1 MRRTAVAVTGVGCA
15 IGLFAAGGLSPAS
28 ASAAG
33 RGQASSH
40 VSRAGSSANETRSK
54 QTGPGAPAGSSA
66 RIGSNAPASGM
77 KTVEYDGYSINI
89 PASWQVFHLDS
100 DPGQCVRYDINAVY
114 LGSPGA
120 NQNCPSN
127 LMGRAETI
135 TITPAGVSGSSSQA
149 SGGETSAA
157 AQGGMVQS
165 PPLSDTGRA
174 IAAKAGSLS
183 RMSAYSQENELRA
196 SVAGSN
202 LSVTATY
209 GTDSSAVTRYVSSL
223 RRSQPIKA
231 SSPSGTAT
239 PAKTPAPAKTPVA
252 KSTTTTTKTTT
263 TTTTKAPATTKTPA
277 PTKAPTTKAPTTKTT
292 STTKTTGTSKPGS
305 TTSSTSTLASTLKP
319 SVPSSPLAGFDTCTA
334 PSLNAMKAWKS
345 RYSAIGIYIGGQN
358 MACDYGNL
366 SSSWVRST
374 HSMGWSLLPL
384 YVGLQAPCNNFADIS
399 STKAVAQGT
408 QAADT
413 AVGDAANLGLGKGSP
428 VYYDMESYNNSN
440 SSCRSTVLQFLDAW
454 TKEVHARG
462 YFSGVYSS
470 ASSGVSD
477 LVAAGSVN
485 GHLMNKPDAM
495 WFALWDKN
503 SNLTGTPYLPAAE
516 WTSDRVK
523 QFQGNQT
530 IKIGGYTLN
539 IDADRVGGAVSAP

>member
-33 RGQASSH
+33 HGLASSH
-40 VSRAGSSANETRSK
+40 VYRAGSSAIQTKSK
-54 QTGPGAPAGSSA
+54 PSGPGTPTAAGTA
-66 RIGSNAPASGM
+66 ASGM
-77 KTVEYDGYSINI
+77 QTVTYDGYSVTV
-89 PASWQVFHLDS
+89 PASWRVFHLDS

-127 LMGRAETI
+127 LIGRAATI

-149 SGGETSAA
+149 SRGASSAA
-157 AQGGMVQS
+157 AQGGLVQS
-165 PPLSDTGRA
+165 PPPSESGRA
-174 IAAKAGSLS
+174 ISAKASSFS
-183 RMSAYSQENELRA
+183 RMSQFSQENELRG
-196 SVAGSN
+196 SVTGN
-202 LSVTATY
+202 NVSVTATY
-209 GTDSSAVTRYVSSL
+209 GSDPAPVTRYLRSL
-223 RRSQPIKA
+223 HRDRPLRAGST
-231 SSPSGTAT
+231 SGTAA
-239 PAKTPAPAKTPVA
+239 PAKTPA
-252 KSTTTTTKTTT
+252 TTKAPAPVKSP
-263 TTTTKAPATTKTPA
+263 TTTKAPATTKS
-277 PTKAPTTKAPTTKTT
+277 TT
-292 STTKTTGTSKPGS
+292 STSSTGKP
-305 TTSSTSTLASTLKP
+305 TSTLASTLKP
-319 SVPSSPLAGFDTCTA
+319 SIPSSPLAGLDTCTA
-334 PSLNAMKAWKS
+334 PSLNAMKAFKAK
-345 RYSAIGIYIGGQN
+345 YSAIGIYIGGQN
-358 MACDYGNL
+358 MACNYGNL
-366 SSSWVRST
+366 STSWVKSA
-374 HSMGWSLLPL
+374 HALGWSLLPL

-413 AVGDAANLGLGKGSP
+413 AVGDAANLGMGKGSP
-428 VYYDMESYNNSN
+428 VYFDMEGYNNTN

-470 ASSGVSD
+470 AASGVSD

-503 SNLTGTPYLPAAE
+503 SNLTGTPYLPANK

-523 QFQGNQT
+523 QFQGNQNV
-530 IKIGGYTLN
+530 KLGGYTLN

>member
-1 MRRTAVAVTGVGCA
+1 MR
-15 IGLFAAGGLSPAS
+15 
-28 ASAAG
+28 
-33 RGQASSH
+33 
-40 VSRAGSSANETRSK
+40 
-54 QTGPGAPAGSSA
+54 
-66 RIGSNAPASGM
+66 
-77 KTVEYDGYSINI
+77 TVEYDGYSVTV

-149 SGGETSAA
+149 SRGGPSAA
-157 AQGGMVQS
+157 AQGGLVQS
-165 PPLSDTGRA
+165 PPPSDTGRA
-174 IAAKAGSLS
+174 VSAKSSSLS
-183 RMSAYSQENELRA
+183 RMRAYSQENELRA

-231 SSPSGTAT
+231 KSPSGTTA
-239 PAKTPAPAKTPVA
+239 PARAPAPT
-252 KSTTTTTKTTT
+252 KSPATTKTPT
-263 TTTTKAPATTKTPA
+263 TTKTPA
-277 PTKAPTTKAPTTKTT
+277 PTKTPTTTKAPVTTKS
-292 STTKTTGTSKPGS
+292 STTKTA
-305 TTSSTSTLASTLKP
+305 TSTLASTLKP

-345 RYSAIGIYIGGQN
+345 KYSAIGIYVGGQN
-358 MACDYGNL
+358 MACNYGNL
-366 SSSWVRST
+366 SASWVKSA
-374 HSMGWSLLPL
+374 HAMGWSLLPL

-399 STKAVAQGT
+399 STRAVAQGT

-413 AVGDAANLGLGKGSP
+413 AVGDAANLGMGKGSP
-428 VYYDMESYNNSN
+428 VYFDMEGYNNTN

-470 ASSGVSD
+470 AASGVSD

-503 SNLTGTPYLPAAE
+503 SNLTGTPYLPATK

>member
-1 MRRTAVAVTGVGCA
+1 MRRTAVAVTGFGVVMGV
-15 IGLFAAGGLSPAS
+15 FAAGGLSPAS
-28 ASAAG
+28 ASPANTHAAG
-33 RGQASSH
+33 RGLASSH
-40 VSRAGSSANETRSK
+40 VSRAGSSAIRTKSK
-54 QTGPGAPAGSSA
+54 PSGPTAPATSGT
-66 RIGSNAPASGM
+66 GASGM
-77 KTVEYDGYSINI
+77 QTVEYDGYSVTV
-89 PASWQVFHLDS
+89 PACLQVFHLDS

-149 SGGETSAA
+149 SGGEPSAA

-263 TTTTKAPATTKTPA
+263 TTTTTTKAPATTKTPA
-277 PTKAPTTKAPTTKTT
+277 PTKAPTTK
-292 STTKTTGTSKPGS
+292 STTKTTGT
-305 TTSSTSTLASTLKP
+305 T
-319 SVPSSPLAGFDTCTA
+319 
-334 PSLNAMKAWKS
+334 
-345 RYSAIGIYIGGQN
+345 
-358 MACDYGNL
+358 
-366 SSSWVRST
+366 
-374 HSMGWSLLPL
+374 
-384 YVGLQAPCNNFADIS
+384 
-399 STKAVAQGT
+399 
-408 QAADT
+408 
-413 AVGDAANLGLGKGSP
+413 
-428 VYYDMESYNNSN
+428 
-440 SSCRSTVLQFLDAW
+440 
-454 TKEVHARG
+454 
-462 YFSGVYSS
+462 
-470 ASSGVSD
+470 
-477 LVAAGSVN
+477 
-485 GHLMNKPDAM
+485 
-495 WFALWDKN
+495 
-503 SNLTGTPYLPAAE
+503 
-516 WTSDRVK
+516 
-523 QFQGNQT
+523 
-530 IKIGGYTLN
+530 
-539 IDADRVGGAVSAP
+539 

>member
-15 IGLFAAGGLSPAS
+15 IGLFAAGGLGPAS

-33 RGQASSH
+33 HGLVSSH
-40 VSRAGSSANETRSK
+40 MSRAGSSAIQTRSK
-54 QTGPGAPAGSSA
+54 PSGPGTPAAPGTA
-66 RIGSNAPASGM
+66 ASGM
-77 KTVEYDGYSINI
+77 QTVTYYGYSVTV

-149 SGGETSAA
+149 SGGAQSAA
-157 AQGGMVQS
+157 AQGGLVQA
-165 PPLSDTGRA
+165 PPPSESGRA
-174 IAAKAGSLS
+174 ISAKASSFS
-183 RMSAYSQENELRA
+183 RMSQYSQENELRG
-196 SVAGSN
+196 SVASSD

-209 GTDSSAVTRYVSSL
+209 RSDPAPVTRYLSSL
-223 RRSQPIKA
+223 HRDRPLRAGST
-231 SSPSGTAT
+231 SGT
-239 PAKTPAPAKTPVA
+239 PA
-252 KSTTTTTKTTT
+252 TTKPPA
-263 TTTTKAPATTKTPA
+263 TTKAPAPVKSPATTKPPATTKTPA
-277 PTKAPTTKAPTTKTT
+277 PVKSPATTKPPASTS
-292 STTKTTGTSKPGS
+292 STTKS
-305 TTSSTSTLASTLKP
+305 SSTGKPISTLASTLKP
-319 SVPSSPLAGFDTCTA
+319 SIPSSPLNGLDTCTA
-334 PSLNAMKAWKS
+334 PSLSAMKAFKAK
-345 RYSAIGIYIGGQN
+345 YSAIGIYIGGQN
-358 MACDYGNL
+358 MACNYGNL
-366 SSSWVRST
+366 SASWVKSA
-374 HSMGWSLLPL
+374 HALGWSLLPL

-399 STKAVAQGT
+399 TTKAVAQGT

-428 VYYDMESYNNSN
+428 VYYDMESYNNTN

-454 TKEVHARG
+454 TQEVHARG
-462 YFSGVYSS
+462 YVSGVYSS

-495 WFALWDKN
+495 WFALWDEK
-503 SNLTGTPYLPAAE
+503 SNLTGTPYLPAKN

-523 QFQGNQT
+523 QFQGNQNV
-530 IKIGGYTLN
+530 KIGGYTLN

>member
-15 IGLFAAGGLSPAS
+15 IGLFVAGGLSPAS

-33 RGQASSH
+33 RGLASSH

-54 QTGPGAPAGSSA
+54 QTGPSAPAGSSA
-66 RIGSNAPASGM
+66 RTSSNAPASGM
-77 KTVEYDGYSINI
+77 RTVEYDGYSVTV

-149 SGGETSAA
+149 RGGRQSAA
-157 AQGGMVQS
+157 AQGGLVQS
-165 PPLSDTGRA
+165 PPPSDTGRA
-174 IAAKAGSLS
+174 ISAKASSLS

-209 GTDSSAVTRYVSSL
+209 GTDASAVTRYVSSL
-223 RRSQPIKA
+223 RRSQPIRA
-231 SSPSGTAT
+231 TSPSGTTT
-239 PAKTPAPAKTPVA
+239 PAKAAAPTKSPVA
-252 KSTTTTTKTTT
+252 
-263 TTTTKAPATTKTPA
+263 TKAPATTK
-277 PTKAPTTKAPTTKTT
+277 APTTATKSTTRTT
-292 STTKTTGTSKPGS
+292 STSKPSS
-305 TTSSTSTLASTLKP
+305 TASSTSMLASTLKP
-319 SVPSSPLAGFDTCTA
+319 SVPSSPLTGFDTCTA
-334 PSLNAMKAWKS
+334 PSLNAMRAWKTK
-345 RYSAIGIYIGGQN
+345 YSAIGIYIGGQN

-366 SSSWVRST
+366 SSSWIKST

-384 YVGLQAPCNNFADIS
+384 YVGLQAPCNSFADIS
-399 STKAVAQGT
+399 TTKAVAQGT

-413 AVGDAANLGLGKGSP
+413 AVGDAANLGLGKGTP
-428 VYYDMESYNNSN
+428 IYYDMESYNNSN
-440 SSCRSTVLQFLDAW
+440 ASCRSTVLQFLDAW

-462 YFSGVYSS
+462 YISGVYSS
-470 ASSGVSD
+470 ASSGVAD
-477 LVAAGSVN
+477 LVATNSVN
-485 GHLMNKPDAM
+485 GHLMNKPDAL

-503 SNLTGTPYLPAAE
+503 SNLTGTPYLPATK
-516 WTSDRVK
+516 WSSDRVK
-523 QFQGNQT
+523 QFQGNQNV
-530 IKIGGYTLN
+530 KIGGYTLN